1 MNGEHNMVEKN
12 LFDGLKQK
20 PTWDK
25 PSHDMVVT
33 IANMQSKID
42 EYESFVNWAI
52 DFVSFNRDSKKE
64 FRDIKLMYLED
75 VIRQKFTYKYENTS
89 TWGYPR
95 T

>member
-1 MNGEHNMVEKN
+1 MVEKN
-12 LFDGLKQK
+12 LEDGLKRHK
-20 PTWDK
+20 TWES
-25 PSHDMVVT
+25 PSHDIVMT
-33 IANMQSKID
+33 IADMQGKID

-52 DFVSFNRDSKKE
+52 DFVSFNRDNKKE
-64 FRDIKLMYLED
+64 FNDIKLKYLED